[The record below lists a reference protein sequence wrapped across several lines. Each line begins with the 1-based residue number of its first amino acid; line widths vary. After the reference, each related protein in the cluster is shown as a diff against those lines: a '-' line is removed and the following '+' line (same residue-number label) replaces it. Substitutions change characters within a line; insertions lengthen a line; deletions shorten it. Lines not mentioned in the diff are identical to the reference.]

1 LVAEGKSLEEIAR
14 IRGRQ
19 LTHVVNMVADMVE
32 KGRVDYRR
40 EWVGE
45 DAHGRIEEAIGRL
58 GSERLKPLKEA
69 LPPDIT
75 YDQVRLVVAWAR
87 RRQEQTKD

>member
-1 LVAEGKSLEEIAR
+1 
-14 IRGRQ
+14 
-19 LTHVVNMVADMVE
+19 
-32 KGRVDYRR
+32 
-40 EWVGE
+40 VGE

-75 YDQVRLVVAWAR
+75 CDQVRLVVAWAR
-87 RRQEQTKD
+87 RRQEQAKD